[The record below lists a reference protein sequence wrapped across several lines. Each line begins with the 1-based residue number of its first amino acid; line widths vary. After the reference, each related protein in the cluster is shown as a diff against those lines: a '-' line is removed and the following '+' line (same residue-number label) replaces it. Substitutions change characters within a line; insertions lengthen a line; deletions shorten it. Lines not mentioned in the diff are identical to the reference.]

1 MYGGPV
7 FSLVVA
13 VHVCELTAHYL
24 LLEPDEVEEEAY
36 HQIIEEINYDDL
48 VNDICGHQK
57 TKAMSKKTS
66 QPTTPE
72 NR

>member
-7 FSLVVA
+7 FSLVVV

-36 HQIIEEINYDDL
+36 HKIIEEINYDDL

-57 TKAMSKKTS
+57 T
-66 QPTTPE
+66 
-72 NR
+72 